1 MYKMIFLLIRCPGY
15 DKINVYGTENRHA
28 DMVELADTQ
37 VLGACARA
45 YGFESHYPHHIRPHG
60 QAVKT
65 SPFHGGNSG
74 SIPDG
79 VTRSKFMQ
87 KLLHL
92 YLQQMQE
99 FCRICKNIE
108 ICIPIEYISFSLTVY
123 LPFIS

>member
-1 MYKMIFLLIRCPGY
+1 MLCKLFFT
-15 DKINVYGTENRHA
+15 KILN
-28 DMVELADTQ
+28 L
-37 VLGACARA
+37 
-45 YGFESHYPHHIRPHG
+45 IRPHG

-79 VTRSKFMQ
+79 VTISKFMQ

-92 YLQQMQE
+92 SQIQMWE

-108 ICIPIEYISFSLTVY
+108 ICILIEYISFSLTVY
-123 LPFIS
+123 LPSISEEISDNDIDCLLLICILIKLM

>member
-1 MYKMIFLLIRCPGY
+1 MIRCPGY
-15 DKINVYGTENRHA
+15 DNINVYGTENRHA

-79 VTRSKFMQ
+79 VTKNEAHCLDSELFFHRYINGEKIAQ
-87 KLLHL
+87 KSN
-92 YLQQMQE
+92 
-99 FCRICKNIE
+99 KK
-108 ICIPIEYISFSLTVY
+108 
-123 LPFIS
+123 